1 MSRVTVSPTAGSP
14 DGFLRWANHRSEAV
28 RLARS
33 ARLRVL
39 IGTLAV
45 PPAATTEALVAQL
58 RRRLA
63 NPSADELWL
72 ALAVLTAT
80 LPASSAIERAMR
92 SCRLDG
98 PLAALDEAL
107 HARSLAGYLRH
118 RRDLELSEVE
128 VLTGQVVVDLH
139 NTSSTRITTGIQR
152 VARETAQRWQRSHAP
167 VFVAWHPRRAALV
180 RLSEYEAS
188 GDAGANGVPTRAH
201 SADRAV
207 LVPWRCTYVL
217 PELMAELPRVAALQG
232 LFRYSGNA
240 SAAIGYDC
248 VPLMVPET
256 VASDAV
262 VNGFAAM
269 LAGLAHADRIA
280 TISEAAAVEYRGWRR
295 MLAGAGL
302 TGPDI
307 TAIALPVHADRPTP
321 MTLEKARAR
330 FLTDG
335 IPMVLAVGS
344 HEPRKNHLAVLHAA
358 RLLWRD
364 GIKFGLAFIGGAGWG
379 ADSFRTEV
387 EELRR
392 AGHPVEVHADVGDD
406 QLWAAYALAR
416 CTVFPSLDEG
426 FGLPIAESL
435 ACGTPVITSN
445 YGSMLE
451 IAAGGGALLVNPRD
465 DHDIARAIERLV
477 TDDPLHAVLREQ
489 ALARHDRT
497 WDQYAEAAWD
507 YLVSGKVGPSADIR
521 RPEAAIPGTRL

>member
-1 MSRVTVSPTAGSP
+1 VSQVALSPTAGSP
-14 DGFLRWANHRSEAV
+14 EGFLRWANHRSEAV

-39 IGTLAV
+39 IGALAV
-45 PPAATTEALVAQL
+45 PPAQTTETLVAQL
-58 RRRLA
+58 RQRLA
-63 NPSADELWL
+63 DPSADELWL

-80 LPASSAIERAMR
+80 LPAPSAIERAMR

-107 HARSLAGYLRH
+107 HARSLVGYLRH

-128 VLTGQVVVDLH
+128 VVTGEVVVDLH
-139 NTSSTRITTGIQR
+139 NAAPTRITTGIQR
-152 VARETAQRWQRSHAP
+152 VARETAQRWRRGHAP
-167 VFVAWHPRRAALV
+167 VFVAWHPRRAALI
-180 RLSEYEAS
+180 RLTEHEAPGEAVAS
-188 GDAGANGVPTRAH
+188 LRTRAH

-207 LVPWRCTYVL
+207 LVPWRCIYVL
-217 PELMAELPRVAALQG
+217 PELMAELPRVAGLHG

-248 VPLMVPET
+248 TPLMVPET

-262 VNGFAAM
+262 VNGFAAI
-269 LAGLAHADRIA
+269 LAGLAHADRIL

-302 TGPDI
+302 TGPHI
-307 TAIALPVHADRPTP
+307 AALALPVHADRPTRT
-321 MTLEKARAR
+321 TLENARAR
-330 FLTDG
+330 FLIDEL
-335 IPMVLAVGS
+335 PMVLAVGS

-364 GIKFGLAFIGGAGWG
+364 GIGFSLAFIGGGWG
-379 ADSFRTEV
+379 AEQFRREV
-387 EELRR
+387 EELRG
-392 AGHPVEVHADVGDD
+392 AGHPVEVHADVADD

-445 YGSMLE
+445 YGGMLE
-451 IAAGGGALLVNPRD
+451 VAAGGGALLVDPRD
-465 DHDIARAIERLV
+465 DHDIAGAIGRLV
-477 TDDPLHAVLREQ
+477 TDDRLHAALRAQ
-489 ALARHDRT
+489 ALVEHDRT
-497 WDQYAEAAWD
+497 WDQYAEEAWD
-507 YLVSGKVGPSADIR
+507 YLVSGKLRPSADMR
-521 RPEAAIPGTRL
+521 RSQAATLGTPA

>member
-1 MSRVTVSPTAGSP
+1 MSQATLSPTAGSP

-28 RLARS
+28 RVARS
-33 ARLRVL
+33 ARLHVL
-39 IGTLAV
+39 LGALAV
-45 PPAATTEALVAQL
+45 PPAQTTDTLVAQL

-80 LPASSAIERAMR
+80 LPGSSAVERAMR

-107 HARSLAGYLRH
+107 HARSVAGYLRH
-118 RRDLELSEVE
+118 RRDLELSEVV
-128 VLTGQVVVDLH
+128 VLTGEVVVDLH
-139 NTSSTRITTGIQR
+139 NTASTTITTGIQR

-180 RLSEYEAS
+180 RLTKYEAT
-188 GDAGANGVPTRAH
+188 GVPTRSH

-232 LFRYSGNA
+232 LFRYSGST

-307 TAIALPVHADRPTP
+307 AAIPLPVHTDLPTRT
-321 MTLEKARAR
+321 TLEEARAR
-330 FLTDG
+330 FLTDEL
-335 IPMVLAVGS
+335 PMVLAVGS

-364 GIKFGLAFIGGAGWG
+364 GIRFGLAFIGGAGWG
-379 ADSFRTEV
+379 ADLFRREV
-387 EELRR
+387 EELRC
-392 AGHPVEVHADVGDD
+392 AGHPVEVHADVADD
-406 QLWAAYALAR
+406 ELWAAYTLAR

-451 IAAGGGALLVNPRD
+451 LAAGGGALLVDPRD

-477 TDDPLHAVLREQ
+477 TDDRLHAALREQ

-497 WDQYAEAAWD
+497 WDQYAEEAWD
-507 YLVSGKVGPSADIR
+507 YLVSGKERPSADMR
-521 RPEAAIPGTRL
+521 RSEAAILGTRE

>member
-1 MSRVTVSPTAGSP
+1 VSQATLSLTAGSS

-28 RLARS
+28 RRARS

-39 IGTLAV
+39 LGALAV
-45 PPAATTEALVAQL
+45 PPAQTTETLVAQL
-58 RRRLA
+58 RQRLA
-63 NPSADELWL
+63 DPSADELWL

-80 LPASSAIERAMR
+80 LPGPSAVERAMR

-98 PLAALDEAL
+98 PLAAFDEAL

-118 RRDLELSEVE
+118 RRDLELSEVV
-128 VLTGQVVVDLH
+128 VLTGEVVVDLH
-139 NTSSTRITTGIQR
+139 NTASTTITTGIQR
-152 VARETAQRWQRSHAP
+152 VARETAKRWQRSHAP

-180 RLSEYEAS
+180 RLTEYEMAGEAAAS
-188 GDAGANGVPTRAH
+188 GVATR
-201 SADRAV
+201 SPGADRAV
-207 LVPWRCTYVL
+207 LVPWRCTYLL

-232 LFRYSGNA
+232 LFRYSA
-240 SAAIGYDC
+240 STSAAIGYDC

-302 TGPDI
+302 IGPDI
-307 TAIALPVHADRPTP
+307 AAIALPVHADRPTRT
-321 MTLEKARAR
+321 TLEKARAR
-330 FLTDG
+330 FLTDEL
-335 IPMVLAVGS
+335 PMVLAVGS

-364 GIKFGLAFIGGAGWG
+364 GIRFGLAFIGGAGWG
-379 ADSFRTEV
+379 ADSFRREV
-387 EELRR
+387 EELRC
-392 AGHPVEVHADVGDD
+392 AGHPVEVHADVADD
-406 QLWAAYALAR
+406 ELWAAYTLAR

-451 IAAGGGALLVNPRD
+451 VAAGGGALLVDPRD

-477 TDDPLHAVLREQ
+477 NDDRLYAALREQ
-489 ALARHDRT
+489 ALVRHDRT

-507 YLVSGKVGPSADIR
+507 YLVSGKVRPSADMR
-521 RPEAAIPGTRL
+521 RPEAAIPGTRV